1 MVVGRLDLVIHRFY
15 FAVYSVILNLHLI
28 LNHAEYQKT
37 NIIQMKAIILISSI
51 FYILGVKISNKI
63 DLFKHANPVEKIIT
77 NKITSTQPAKSVYFN
92 EKIQLKSE
100 TDSIKGGVSDEDLQ
114 KCK

>member
-1 MVVGRLDLVIHRFY
+1 MH
-15 FAVYSVILNLHLI
+15 LNLKQ
-28 LNHAEYQKT
+28 AEHQKT
-37 NIIQMKAIILISSI
+37 NSSQMKAIILISSI

-77 NKITSTQPAKSVYFN
+77 NKITPTQPAKSVYFK
-92 EKIQLKSE
+92 EEIQLKSE
-100 TDSIKGGVSDEDLQ
+100 TDSIKSGVSDEDLQ